1 MINIVKGVLK
11 LKTKTVKSP
20 QNRQHQFIWQKKKKG
35 GEATWSKDIFLCL
48 RRNLVV
54 KLMV

>member
-20 QNRQHQFIWQKKKKG
+20 QNRQHQFIWQKKKS